1 MRLRPHLLLP
11 ARIFRPHR
19 RRENEHRE
27 YTDTNI
33 RYLLHTSSCYVI
45 SRWKHAGEQ
54 RWLYPRLGH
63 TDIALSLIDLDADI
77 EGKDEN
83 GDTPLVYACWFFKL
97 DTATR
102 RRHPVRVL
110 PLDQSCLPRMLGSAS
125 SHPTAPNDASLV
137 RQWIYRLFLAE
148 TERGEFSTLQLVDA
162 RDGAV
167 DMSGQMRPEHGP
179 FVVDQCV

>member
-1 MRLRPHLLLP
+1 
-11 ARIFRPHR
+11 
-19 RRENEHRE
+19 
-27 YTDTNI
+27 
-33 RYLLHTSSCYVI
+33 
-45 SRWKHAGEQ
+45 
-54 RWLYPRLGH
+54 LYRRLGH
-63 TDIALSLIDLDADI
+63 TYIALSLIDLDADI
-77 EGKDEN
+77 EAKDEN
-83 GDTPLVYACWFFKL
+83 GDTLLVYACWFFKL
-97 DTATR
+97 DTTTR

-137 RQWIYRLFLAE
+137 RQRIYRLFPAAAAA
-148 TERGEFSTLQLVDA
+148 ERGEFSTLQLVDA